1 MGCEPFDSRGDS
13 PFDRKGSLSMSE
25 IPFATEFVARSAAPG
40 GFSGQVDFDC
50 PCRRCGYN
58 LRGLDALGRCPECG
72 TPVGLSAHGDL
83 LRFADPKWLQT
94 ISSGLSLVLWGV
106 LVSML
111 VGMLSRLLSAA
122 GSQVLVAGLG
132 LIGSIIYVVG
142 AYRFTE
148 PDPSGLSDGK
158 YVNTRKFVRIALA
171 LSMIGTASN
180 AVGLFARLPGPIGPV
195 MAVVGLLLLAIGYI
209 GEWARLRYMRSLA
222 LRIPEPKLAAAAAFL
237 SWAYPIT
244 SAIMVLGAGALAIIV
259 MAAGPAPTMPTGLA
273 IFGIAMMINLL
284 LLLLVFLRWVRVQH
298 KLQKALTEQ
307 AKIAERVWRLGGGS
321 VN

>member
-1 MGCEPFDSRGDS
+1 
-13 PFDRKGSLSMSE
+13 MSE

-171 LSMIGTASN
+171 LSVIGSVMSMVALLI
-180 AVGLFARLPGPIGPV
+180 GLPGAIGIV
-195 MAVVGLLLLAIGYI
+195 IGVVGLLLGAIGYV
-209 GEWARLRYMRSLA
+209 GEWARLRYMRALA
-222 LRIPEPKLAAAAAFL
+222 LRIPEPQLASAAAFL

-244 SAIMVLGAGALAIIV
+244 SAIMVLGAGALGIAV
-259 MAAGPAPTMPTGLA
+259 MAAGPGAPMTGAVGAAA
-273 IFGIAMMINLL
+273 IVMMVNMLL
-284 LLLLVFLRWVRVQH
+284 LLLAFLRWVRLQY
-298 KLQKALTEQ
+298 KLQKLLEEQ
-307 AKIAERVWRLGGGS
+307 TKAAERVWRMGGGS
-321 VN
+321 LA